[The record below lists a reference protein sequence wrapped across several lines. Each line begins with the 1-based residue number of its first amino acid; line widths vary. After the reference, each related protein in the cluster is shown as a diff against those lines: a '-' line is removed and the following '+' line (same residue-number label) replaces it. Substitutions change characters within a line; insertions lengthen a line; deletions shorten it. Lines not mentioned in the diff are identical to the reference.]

1 MNALS
6 PRIRA
11 MIINYDPTQPG
22 ALSVSE
28 FCKSIKV
35 SRSVFYKIR
44 TRAATESTAA
54 LHPRSRAPKTP
65 ARRYG
70 PEVTNELVRIRKQLR
85 ADGWDYGPLSV
96 HYEAAMQEDFPGGQ
110 VPSVATI
117 ARHLASVGQVDA
129 SARKRPRSSYV
140 PFVRAN
146 PMALWQLDAFE
157 YALTSGVVITI
168 YQVLDD
174 ASRFDVGTDAYDR
187 HENSAD
193 AHDILKRA
201 IDQYGAPKELLS
213 DNSWAFNQLRQ
224 GRVGT
229 VEVFLASQGTMPITG
244 LPGRPT
250 TQGKNERSHQTLTRF
265 LDANPPATLAQARRR
280 IGVFREHYNT
290 RRPHQALGQTT
301 PAQAWNL
308 LEHTPATDPIPL
320 VVLEAKAKTYLNRR
334 RIDARSLYRAHLT
347 VTKDGR
353 VAPSRFGDTEEN
365 RDVDEA
371 IVTVTKDNHQVYY
384 QGHQIKLP
392 ASYGGQEYY
401 RTISDEEFLLADPDT
416 GEVVFSFPLPL
427 VAMRVKGRFI
437 ISYSIRGVYMANP
450 TPHWSRQHAQFHAAY
465 ARQELQTPNVF
476 TDE

>member
-1 MNALS
+1 MMPPVLMWAPMPTTVTRIALMPTTSSNAPSTSMGRQKSCYPITPGRSINCARGGWGRWRCSS
-6 PRIRA
+6 PRREPCRSQA
-11 MIINYDPTQPG
+11 CPG
-22 ALSVSE
+22 VP
-28 FCKSIKV
+28 
-35 SRSVFYKIR
+35 
-44 TRAATESTAA
+44 
-54 LHPRSRAPKTP
+54 PR
-65 ARRYG
+65 
-70 PEVTNELVRIRKQLR
+70 E
-85 ADGWDYGPLSV
+85 
-96 HYEAAMQEDFPGGQ
+96 
-110 VPSVATI
+110 
-117 ARHLASVGQVDA
+117 
-129 SARKRPRSSYV
+129 
-140 PFVRAN
+140 
-146 PMALWQLDAFE
+146 
-157 YALTSGVVITI
+157 
-168 YQVLDD
+168 
-174 ASRFDVGTDAYDR
+174 
-187 HENSAD
+187 
-193 AHDILKRA
+193 
-201 IDQYGAPKELLS
+201 
-213 DNSWAFNQLRQ
+213 
-224 GRVGT
+224 
-229 VEVFLASQGTMPITG
+229 
-244 LPGRPT
+244 
-250 TQGKNERSHQTLTRF
+250 GKNERSHQTLTRF

-353 VAPSRFGDTEEN
+353 VAPSRFGDTDEN